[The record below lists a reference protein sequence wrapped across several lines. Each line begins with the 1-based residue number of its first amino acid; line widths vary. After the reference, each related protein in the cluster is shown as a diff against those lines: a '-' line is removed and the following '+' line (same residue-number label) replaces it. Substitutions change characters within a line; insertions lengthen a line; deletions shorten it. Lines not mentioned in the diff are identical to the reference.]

1 MKTINQPLIS
11 PEDRTRKSTVFFTAL
26 SLAALMVSATVG
38 GAAFMIY
45 HEFSTMP
52 GAAQAASARGLQT
65 VALANFSDQAET
77 APMTRR
83 VAAGSSD
90 RSDYQYAD
98 NTVLPPA
105 EARRVIAAWTS
116 NPLLPRV
123 PAPLAKADDIVAS
136 NAAGENDRP
145 PLTDAGSHYIVSQQ
159 TGQVIGVDGSAG
171 AAVEARRA
179 ATLPVAVAVQTP
191 PPEVRVASAVQVRP
205 AIPVN
210 PDELDATA
218 TQYPGATDGSQYI
231 PVRPAQP
238 VATGRSF
245 DAASYLA
252 NQDNVPVARAQAVNP
267 TSRAM
272 GYRQDFRLPDLGN

>member
-1 MKTINQPLIS
+1 MTTINQPLTS
-11 PEDRTRKSTVFFTAL
+11 PEDKTSKSTVFFTAL

-38 GAAFMIY
+38 GAAFIIY

-52 GAAQAASARGLQT
+52 GAAQAASTQGPQT
-65 VALANFSDQAET
+65 VRLAKLSDHAET

-83 VAAGSSD
+83 VAAESSD
-90 RSDYQYAD
+90 RPDYQYAD

-123 PAPLAKADDIVAS
+123 PAPLTKSDDI
-136 NAAGENDRP
+136 AANDSADEGNRP
-145 PLTDAGSHYIVSQQ
+145 PLTDAGSHYIVSQN

-179 ATLPVAVAVQTP
+179 QAVQVAVAVQTP

-205 AIPVN
+205 ALPVN
-210 PDELDATA
+210 PDEMEATA
-218 TQYPGATDGSQYI
+218 PQYPGATDGSQYV
-231 PVRPAQP
+231 PVRRAQP

-245 DAASYLA
+245 DATSYLA
-252 NQDNVPVARAQAVNP
+252 NQDNVPVARAQPVNP
-267 TSRAM
+267 TSRAL
-272 GYRQDFRLPDLGN
+272 GYRHDFRLPDLGN